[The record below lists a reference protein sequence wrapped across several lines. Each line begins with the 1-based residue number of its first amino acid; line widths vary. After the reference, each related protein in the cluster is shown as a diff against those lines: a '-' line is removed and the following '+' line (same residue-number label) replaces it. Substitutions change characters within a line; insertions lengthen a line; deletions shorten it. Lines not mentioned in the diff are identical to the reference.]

1 MLAALKTRDFR
12 LLWGG
17 QAVSFVGDQFHL
29 IALPWLV
36 LTLTHDPVQLG
47 IVLALA
53 GIPRAALMLLGGA
66 YADRHSPRTIMLV
79 SDLSR
84 LALVIVL
91 AGATLTGS
99 VQMWMIY
106 LLALSFGVASGFF
119 MPAGEAALPRLVD
132 NEHLESGNALMLGVG
147 QLASFIGPVGA
158 GTLIALF
165 GAAHGATTRAS
176 LPGIGLAFVV
186 DAATFAVSAATL
198 WMIHSLP
205 ALGAA
210 KDQHPLAAVAE
221 GLRYAAS
228 VPAFRWL
235 FGIIASANL
244 LLMGP
249 LTVGVPVIAQTR
261 FTQGAFAYGII
272 IAAYG
277 LGNVGGMLAGASLP
291 RPAARVF
298 TTVVVALLVGF
309 GVVITAFGLV
319 RSAWLGAAMIG
330 VLGLGNGYIAVIL
343 MSTIQRLTPKEM
355 LGRFMSLV
363 MLAMLG
369 VTPLSQ
375 AVAGV
380 VVKAGPEAL
389 FFGAGAA
396 MTLLG
401 VFAGLR
407 RKSWSLDRF
416 ADSTGS
422 TEEPLPEAA

>member
-1 MLAALKTRDFR
+1 MFAALKTRDIR
-12 LLWGG
+12 LLWSG
-17 QAVSFVGDQFHL
+17 QAVSFLGDQFHL

-36 LTLTHDPVQLG
+36 LTLTHDPLQLG

-53 GIPRAALMLLGGA
+53 GVPRAALMLLGGA

-79 SDLSR
+79 SDVLR
-84 LALVIVL
+84 LALVAGL
-91 AGATLTGS
+91 AAATIAGS

-106 LLALSFGVASGFF
+106 LLALSFGVVSGFF
-119 MPAGEAALPRLVD
+119 TPAAEAALPRLVD
-132 NEHLESGNALMLGVG
+132 SEHLESGNALMMGVD
-147 QLASFIGPVGA
+147 QLASFAGPAAA

-176 LPGIGLAFVV
+176 LPGIGIAFVV

-205 ALGAA
+205 ALGAG
-210 KDQHPLAAVAE
+210 KDKHPLAAVAE

-235 FGIIASANL
+235 FGMIASANL
-244 LLMGP
+244 LLIGP
-249 LTVGVPVIAQTR
+249 LTVGVPVLAQNR
-261 FTQGAFAYGII
+261 LAGGAFAYGII
-272 IAAYG
+272 IGAYG
-277 LGNVGGMLAGASLP
+277 LGNLGGMLTGASLP

-298 TTVVVALLVGF
+298 SAVVVALFVGF
-309 GVVITAFGLV
+309 GVVIAAFGLV

-375 AVAGV
+375 AVAGL

-401 VFAGLR
+401 LFSGLR
-407 RKSWSLDRF
+407 RRSWSLDRF
-416 ADSTGS
+416 EGAEAMPET
-422 TEEPLPEAA
+422 LPEVA

>member
-1 MLAALKTRDFR
+1 
-12 LLWGG
+12 
-17 QAVSFVGDQFHL
+17 
-29 IALPWLV
+29 V

-53 GIPRAALMLLGGA
+53 GIPRASLMLLGGA

-79 SDLSR
+79 SDVLR
-84 LALVIVL
+84 LVLVAGL
-91 AGATLTGS
+91 AAATIAGS
-99 VQMWMIY
+99 VQMWMVY
-106 LLALSFGVASGFF
+106 LLALAFGVVSGFF
-119 MPAGEAALPRLVD
+119 TPAAEAALPRLVD
-132 NEHLESGNALMLGVG
+132 GEHLESGNALMMGVD
-147 QLASFIGPVGA
+147 QLASFAGPAAA

-176 LPGIGLAFVV
+176 LPGIGAAFMV

-205 ALGAA
+205 ALGAGSDA
-210 KDQHPLAAVAE
+210 HPLAAVAE

-235 FGIIASANL
+235 FAMIASANFL
-244 LLMGP
+244 LIGP
-249 LTVGVPVIAQTR
+249 LTVGVPVLAQSR
-261 FTQGAFAYGII
+261 FAEGALAYGII

-277 LGNVGGMLAGASLP
+277 LGNLGGMLAGASLP

-298 TTVVVALLVGF
+298 STVVVALFVGF
-309 GVVITAFGLV
+309 GVVIAAFGLV

-375 AVAGV
+375 AIAGL
-380 VVKAGPEAL
+380 VVKAGPGPL
-389 FFGAGAA
+389 FFGAGVA
-396 MTLLG
+396 MTMLG

-407 RKSWSLDRF
+407 RDSWSLDRF
-416 ADSTGS
+416 EDGAVSRD
-422 TEEPLPEAA
+422 ELPEAA